1 MEITYF
7 KSANG
12 IGCGYSNVTKIRPI
26 RIILV
31 QSPALLASVSRRSF
45 GTKEPFLFCAKAL
58 VAKRSEKG
66 YENENE

>member
-31 QSPALLASVSRRSF
+31 QSPALLASVSRRGF
-45 GTKEPFLFCAKAL
+45 GTKGPFRSRAKAL
-58 VAKRSEKG
+58 AAKRSEKDYG
-66 YENENE
+66 DENE